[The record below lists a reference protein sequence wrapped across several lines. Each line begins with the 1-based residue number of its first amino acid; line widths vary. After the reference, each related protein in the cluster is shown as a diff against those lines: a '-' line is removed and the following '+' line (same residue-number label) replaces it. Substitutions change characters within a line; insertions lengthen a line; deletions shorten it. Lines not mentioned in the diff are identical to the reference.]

1 MNKSYISTK
10 WLKPMEEAFVK
21 GRKTRTLPLFNV
33 GVGIDD
39 LQEFLRCY
47 VPPLCRYQD
56 HVGNSGKASCL
67 VFDAINLFMGTG
79 VDGTVQG
86 GNQMLVVGDLGT
98 GKTSLLLLLKL
109 VNDLGVCSGE
119 HRCEYIQIGQD
130 ALDRIGKISNP
141 SKTILLLDGMD
152 EDLSAI
158 EGARQRCLD
167 LLAATSGFYRT
178 FVSCDNRFFF
188 QNTCDQGEG
197 DGNGRVGE
205 FDCPLM
211 VLLDFDE
218 NQVESYLDN
227 RYPENWK
234 SMFGKQDLR
243 DLVFERA
250 TALGRLKNR
259 PQLLSLI
266 GHLLGHGE
274 SITDEYGLIEAAS
287 IQWLIGVS
295 EDSALDGDSGFT
307 IEALYDLVMRMALL
321 MAERDIRI
329 LSEEEGEKTL
339 GEGIH
344 QLRLVTLDRDS
355 LLRRVES
362 LDGGRAYR
370 FSHPMVAT
378 FFVAQGILDTS
389 NLDEVVVPEFAT
401 NKMID
406 YIVKGRSNDEEH
418 RSKKLIMRNL
428 KLATFGFEAADLK
441 GAIIEGADLRNANFE
456 NADLTAVNLMRCKLD
471 GASFARANTEG
482 VIPDTPTPGLP
493 VSFEIGDGVFMEMLW
508 VEPGSFN
515 IGNRDTKVVI
525 EVPEGIWLGKFPV
538 TQQQYHAIMET
549 NPSCFKSS
557 ESDLPVEQVSWKD
570 SQQFCNELTLLMP
583 AGLEV
588 PLEFR
593 LPKEAEWTH
602 ACRAEN
608 QTPYGYGD
616 NERLFAE
623 YGWYSGN
630 SGNQTRR
637 VGLKKPNPW
646 GFHDMHGNVREWC
659 FDRDKR
665 FSLRVLSDL
674 KEKNREEVR
683 AVRGGSWSSLV
694 YACRTANRN
703 WYPPQEASS
712 NVGFRVALAPRSK

>member
-1 MNKSYISTK
+1 MNKSYISTE
-10 WLKPMEEAFVK
+10 WLKPMEEVFVK
-21 GRKTRTLPLFNV
+21 GRKTRTLPFFDV

-39 LQEFLRCY
+39 LQELLRCY
-47 VPPLCRYQD
+47 VQPLCRYQD
-56 HVGNSGKASCL
+56 HVGNTGKTSCL
-67 VFDAINLFMGTG
+67 AFDAVNLFMGAG
-79 VDGTVQG
+79 IDAELRG
-86 GNQMLVVGDLGT
+86 GNQMLVLGDSGT

-109 VNDLGVCSGE
+109 VNDLGVRAGE
-119 HRCEYIQIGQD
+119 HSCEYIQIGQD
-130 ALDRIGKISNP
+130 VLDRIGKIQNP
-141 SKTILLLDGMD
+141 SETVLLLDGMD
-152 EDLSAI
+152 EDISAI

-167 LLAATSGFYRT
+167 ILEATSGFHRT
-178 FVSCDNRFFF
+178 LISCDNRFFF
-188 QNTCDQGEG
+188 QNTCDKVEG

-205 FDCPLM
+205 FDCPQM

-218 NQVESYLDN
+218 NQVEAYLDN
-227 RYPENWK
+227 RYPKNWK

-243 DLVFERA
+243 DLVFERTA
-250 TALGRLKNR
+250 ALGRLKNR

-266 GHLLGHGE
+266 GHLLGHTE

-339 GEGIH
+339 GEGMH

-355 LLRRVES
+355 LLRRIES
-362 LDGGRAYR
+362 LDGGCTYR
-370 FSHPMVAT
+370 FSHSMVAA

-389 NLDEVVVPEFAT
+389 GSDEVVVPEFAT

-406 YIVKGRSNDEEH
+406 YIVKGRSNDGEH
-418 RSKKLIMRNL
+418 RDKKLIMRNL

-456 NADLTAVNLMRCKLD
+456 NADLTNVNFMSCKLD
-471 GASFARANTEG
+471 GASFAQANTEG

-515 IGNRDTKVVI
+515 IGNRDTRIDI
-525 EVPEGIWLGKFPV
+525 EIPEGIWLGKFPV
-538 TQQQYHAIMET
+538 TQQQFDVIMET
-549 NPSCFKSS
+549 NPSCFKLADG
-557 ESDLPVEQVSWKD
+557 DLPVEQVSWRD
-570 SQQFCNELTLLMP
+570 AQQFCNELTLLMP
-583 AGLEV
+583 EDLEV

-602 ACRAEN
+602 ACRAGNE
-608 QTPYGYGD
+608 TTYGYGD
-616 NERLFAE
+616 NERLFNE

-630 SGNQTRR
+630 SGNRTRR

-646 GFHDMHGNVREWC
+646 GFHDMHGNVWEWC

-674 KEKNREEVR
+674 KGKDREEIR

-694 YACRTANRN
+694 YACRTTNRN
-703 WYPPQEASS
+703 WYPPQETSS
-712 NVGFRVALAPRSK
+712 NVGFRVALVPRSK

>member
-1 MNKSYISTK
+1 
-10 WLKPMEEAFVK
+10 MEEAFVK
-21 GRKTRTLPLFNV
+21 GRKTRTLPLFDV

-39 LQEFLRCY
+39 LQELLRCY

-56 HVGNSGKASCL
+56 HVGNTGKTSCL

-79 VDGTVQG
+79 VDDTVQG
-86 GNQMLVVGDLGT
+86 GNQMLVLGDSGT

-109 VNDLGVCSGE
+109 VNDLGVRPGE
-119 HRCEYIQIGQD
+119 HSCEYIQIGQD

-141 SKTILLLDGMD
+141 SKTVLLLDGMD
-152 EDLSAI
+152 EDISAI

-167 LLAATSGFYRT
+167 FLEATSGFYRT
-178 FVSCDNRFFF
+178 LISCDNRFFF

-205 FDCPLM
+205 FDCPFM

-218 NQVESYLDN
+218 NQVELYLDN
-227 RYPENWK
+227 RYPKNWR

-250 TALGRLKNR
+250 AALGRLKNR
-259 PQLLSLI
+259 PQLLSLV

-274 SITDEYGLIEAAS
+274 SIVDEYGLIEAAS

-295 EDSALDGDSGFT
+295 EDSALNGDSGFT

-321 MAERDIRI
+321 MAERDIRN
-329 LSEEEGEKTL
+329 LSEEEGEKSL
-339 GEGIH
+339 GDGIH
-344 QLRLVTLDRDS
+344 RLRLVTLDRDS
-355 LLRRVES
+355 LLRRVEN
-362 LDGGRAYR
+362 LDGSCTYR
-370 FSHPMVAT
+370 FSHPMVAA
-378 FFVAQGILDTS
+378 FFVAQGILETS
-389 NLDEVVVPEFAT
+389 ISDEIVVPEFAT

-418 RSKKLIMRNL
+418 RDKKLIMRNL

-456 NADLTAVNLMRCKLD
+456 NADLTGFNFMRCKLD
-471 GASFARANTEG
+471 GASFAQANTEG

-515 IGNRDTKVVI
+515 IENRDTKVII

-538 TQQQYHAIMET
+538 TQQQYNVIMET
-549 NPSCFKSS
+549 NPSCFKSA
-557 ESDLPVEQVSWKD
+557 EGDLPVEQVSWRD
-570 SQQFCNELTLLMP
+570 AQQFCNELTLLMP
-583 AGLEV
+583 EDLEV
-588 PLEFR
+588 PMAFR

-602 ACRAEN
+602 ACRAGNES
-608 QTPYGYGD
+608 TYGYGD

-630 SGNQTRR
+630 SGNRTRR
-637 VGLKKPNPW
+637 VGLKQPNPW
-646 GFHDMHGNVREWC
+646 GIHDMHGNVWEWC

-674 KEKNREEVR
+674 KGKEGEEIR

-703 WYPPQEASS
+703 WYPPQEVSS
-712 NVGFRVALAPRSK
+712 NVGFRVALVALSK